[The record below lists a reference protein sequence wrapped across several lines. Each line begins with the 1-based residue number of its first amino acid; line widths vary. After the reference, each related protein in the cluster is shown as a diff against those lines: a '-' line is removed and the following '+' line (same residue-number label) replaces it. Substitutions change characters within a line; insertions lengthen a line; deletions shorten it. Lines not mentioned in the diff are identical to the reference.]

1 MIELAAWFSY
11 VNERDTPASWATPTR
26 VTGAPV
32 RPTALTAFPT
42 AATLEAAACLRAS
55 MAGWG
60 RGLSAG
66 FRVPPSSFTIRCL
79 RRPRRVHPPATHG
92 PLTQFDR
99 SPYAPGPRPTN
110 PVSRQG
116 RR

>member
-1 MIELAAWFSY
+1 MIELATSFSY

-26 VTGAPV
+26 VRGAPV
-32 RPTALTAFPT
+32 RPSAFTAFPT
-42 AATLEAAACLRAS
+42 AVTLEAATCLRAS
-55 MAGWG
+55 LARWG

-92 PLTQFDR
+92 PLTQFDQ
-99 SPYAPGPRPTN
+99 SPCAPGPPHAS
-110 PVSRQG
+110 PVSR
-116 RR
+116 